1 MEAKVKKMPKKTTK
15 ERWALVARKTK
26 ETDIEVSMTLDGT
39 GTQDISTGVPFLD
52 HMLTLFARHGRF
64 DLRIQAQ
71 GDTQIDAH
79 HTVEDVGICM
89 GKALLEALG
98 DRGGIRRYGHV
109 ALPMEEALVLAAID
123 ISGREGFFSALG
135 EMKPKVGEFDVE
147 LVPEFFRAFTSNGE
161 FTLHLRVLAGTNT
174 HHVIEALFKACA
186 VALRNAVEVVDP
198 SLKIPSTK
206 GIL

>member
-1 MEAKVKKMPKKTTK
+1 
-15 ERWALVARKTK
+15 
-26 ETDIEVSMTLDGT
+26 
-39 GTQDISTGVPFLD
+39 
-52 HMLTLFARHGRF
+52 
-64 DLRIQAQ
+64 
-71 GDTQIDAH
+71 
-79 HTVEDVGICM
+79 M

>member
-1 MEAKVKKMPKKTTK
+1 MPKKTTK